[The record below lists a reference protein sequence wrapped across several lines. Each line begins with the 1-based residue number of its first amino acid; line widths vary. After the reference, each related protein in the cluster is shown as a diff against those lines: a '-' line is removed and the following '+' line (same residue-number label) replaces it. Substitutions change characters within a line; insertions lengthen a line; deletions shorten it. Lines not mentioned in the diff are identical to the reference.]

1 MNGWIYSKLVCL
13 AAVLITLAPAVA
25 RSEQIEGIVVSVAD
39 GDTITLL
46 DERKL
51 QHKIRLAGI
60 DAPEKGQAFGN
71 VSRQRLA
78 DRVFQRSVV
87 VEFEK
92 SDRYGRLVGKV
103 VVAGADANL
112 AQVIDGMAWHYR
124 KYASE
129 QLPEDRR
136 RYADAENEARTM
148 RRGLWRDPNPEP
160 PWGLSC
166 AQARAAGV
174 GDDGAR
180 LSGLRG

>member
-1 MNGWIYSKLVCL
+1 MNGWIYSKLACL
-13 AAVLITLAPAVA
+13 AAALNTLAPAVA

-46 DERKL
+46 DEGKL

-92 SDRYGRLVGKV
+92 SDRCGRL
-103 VVAGADANL
+103 AGRLHWSDL
-112 AQVIDGMAWHYR
+112 RVRVLDHY
-124 KYASE
+124 
-129 QLPEDRR
+129 
-136 RYADAENEARTM
+136 N
-148 RRGLWRDPNPEP
+148 
-160 PWGLSC
+160 
-166 AQARAAGV
+166 
-174 GDDGAR
+174 
-180 LSGLRG
+180 